1 MKHLIIAL
9 KGLFVGGTMLVPG
22 VSGGSMAMILGIYHE
37 LIASIS
43 SFLKHKK
50 ESLLFLGVFV
60 AGALVGMALF
70 ARPLEALIERF
81 PMPTLYFFI
90 GAVVGGVPLMV
101 KESGITS
108 FSLKRVDSWKDIGF
122 ALVGLVIVA
131 AFEFIPAESWGAG
144 ALTGNAPFYLLLIA
158 GLVASVAL
166 VLPGISVSYILLVM
180 GLYEELTRSLTDFN
194 FAFLA
199 PLALGLVAGILL
211 TTRILER
218 AMDNHPRATYMI
230 ILGFVL
236 GSLFEVFPGVPQG
249 WELLISLVTFA
260 LGFAAV
266 YALSWQETHAKQA

>member
-1 MKHLIIAL
+1 M
-9 KGLFVGGTMLVPG
+9 
-22 VSGGSMAMILGIYHE
+22 
-37 LIASIS
+37 
-43 SFLKHKK
+43 KHKK

-60 AGALVGMALF
+60 VGALVGMALF

-108 FSLKRVDSWKDIGF
+108 FSLKRADSWKDIGF

>member
-81 PMPTLYFFI
+81 PMPTWSFFI

-108 FSLKRVDSWKDIGF
+108 FSLKRADSWKDIGF

-180 GLYEELTRSLTDFN
+180 GLYE
-194 FAFLA
+194 
-199 PLALGLVAGILL
+199 
-211 TTRILER
+211 
-218 AMDNHPRATYMI
+218 
-230 ILGFVL
+230 
-236 GSLFEVFPGVPQG
+236 
-249 WELLISLVTFA
+249 
-260 LGFAAV
+260 
-266 YALSWQETHAKQA
+266 

>member
-108 FSLKRVDSWKDIGF
+108 FSLKRADSWKDIGF

-199 PLALGLVAGILL
+199 PLALWANWSSPRNPRPCAPIRRFAGRGNRRPPLL
-211 TTRILER
+211 PFRRRSWTKAAAYSSRSIR
-218 AMDNHPRATYMI
+218 AMKKPSHPFRCGYSASI
-230 ILGFVL
+230 WSF
-236 GSLFEVFPGVPQG
+236 SPE
-249 WELLISLVTFA
+249 A
-260 LGFAAV
+260 
-266 YALSWQETHAKQA
+266 

>member
-101 KESGITS
+101 KESGNTS
-108 FSLKRVDSWKDIGF
+108 FSLKR

-144 ALTGNAPFYLLLIA
+144 ALTGSAPFYLLLIA

-199 PLALGLVAGILL
+199 PLALGLVVGILL

>member
-60 AGALVGMALF
+60 VGALVGMALF

-90 GAVVGGVPLMV
+90 GAVVG
-101 KESGITS
+101 ITS
-108 FSLKRVDSWKDIGF
+108 FSLKRADSWKDIGF

-266 YALSWQETHAKQA
+266 YALSWKETHAKQA

>member
-108 FSLKRVDSWKDIGF
+108 FSLKRADSWKDI
-122 ALVGLVIVA
+122 
-131 AFEFIPAESWGAG
+131 S
-144 ALTGNAPFYLLLIA
+144 
-158 GLVASVAL
+158 
-166 VLPGISVSYILLVM
+166 
-180 GLYEELTRSLTDFN
+180 
-194 FAFLA
+194 
-199 PLALGLVAGILL
+199 
-211 TTRILER
+211 
-218 AMDNHPRATYMI
+218 
-230 ILGFVL
+230 
-236 GSLFEVFPGVPQG
+236 
-249 WELLISLVTFA
+249 
-260 LGFAAV
+260 
-266 YALSWQETHAKQA
+266 

>member
-108 FSLKRVDSWKDIGF
+108 FSLKRADSWKDIGF

-236 GSLFEVFPGVPQG
+236 GSLFEVACLRDGNC
-249 WELLISLVTFA
+249 
-260 LGFAAV
+260 
-266 YALSWQETHAKQA
+266 